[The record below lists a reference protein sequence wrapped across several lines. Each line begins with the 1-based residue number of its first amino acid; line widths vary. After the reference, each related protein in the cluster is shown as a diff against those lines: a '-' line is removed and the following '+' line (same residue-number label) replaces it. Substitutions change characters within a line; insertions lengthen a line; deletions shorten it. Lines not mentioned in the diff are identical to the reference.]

1 MGNLMGG
8 GGRGGGPAPANSGG
22 GRQARAAPSRRPD
35 MEGPGNVDDILR
47 ELDQSSVGTANQ
59 ARGLSVGRGAGVG
72 NGATNT
78 RVSVERSDA
87 NTLVLNV

>member
-1 MGNLMGG
+1 MGMMGNLMGG
-8 GGRGGGPAPANSGG
+8 GGRGGPAPSNSGPP
-22 GRQARAAPSRRPD
+22 RQARAAPSRRPD

-59 ARGLSVGRGAGVG
+59 ARGVSVGRGDG
-72 NGATNT
+72 NT